1 MRELPILLL
10 TSLFLLITACGEK
23 ASSPKETDGF
33 GSEAS
38 TSGSTNTTDEETA
51 SGTATAPLEEASPAS
66 FTPLEGVSYTFNH
79 AETLVPEDL
88 TEHSLDELAMMR
100 NEIYAHYGYQFKN
113 ANWATHFEAAGF
125 PATDDYIDDQL
136 TDTDKANVETIVLAE
151 SALRHAQQEAATAA
165 DTPVAIQLTDI
176 EEEGN
181 ISAKFR
187 HFLQGWLLSAF
198 MEEDDYIESTLYPG
212 FEMAS
217 TEMILSEFGEKEFGD
232 EMSTITYSVAHCIY
246 DHCDWC
252 GEELGVEATGE
263 RYHFSKLWTTEDPEA
278 IRDGWMLGFYFVEVE
293 DGFQVYCLSAA
304 G

>member
-1 MRELPILLL
+1 MRSLPFLQLIILCFL
-10 TSLFLLITACGEK
+10 TTACGEK
-23 ASSPKETDGF
+23 ATSPDQSEDF

-38 TSGSTNTTDEETA
+38 TSGSTNTTDQENAT
-51 SGTATAPLEEASPAS
+51 GTATAPLEEASSPS
-66 FTPLEGVSYTFNH
+66 FMPLEGATYAFNH
-79 AETLVPEDL
+79 EDVL
-88 TEHSLDELAMMR
+88 AAADLSEYNLDDLAMMR

-113 ANWATHFEAAGF
+113 ANWATHFAAAGF

-136 TDTDKANVETIVLAE
+136 TATDKANIEMIVLAE
-151 SALRHAQQEAATAA
+151 SQLRHAQQEAETAV
-165 DTPVAIQLTDI
+165 DTPVAIQLKDI

-181 ISAKFR
+181 ISARFR
-187 HFLQGWLLSAF
+187 LFLQDWLQSAF
-198 MEEDDYIESTLYPG
+198 MENEEYIESTLYPG

-217 TEMILSEFGEKEFGD
+217 TEMILREFGQKEFGD
-232 EMSTITYSVAHCIY
+232 EMSTVTYSVAHCAF

-263 RYHFSKLWTTEDPEA
+263 RYHFSKLWNTEDPEA

-293 DGFQVYCLSAA
+293 DGFQIYCMSAA